1 MAKNIML
8 LFISFVNLDN
18 ENKVNEAEYEGIGT
32 TYTTNE
38 SAVLYVLKST
48 GNKLDKIFA
57 FASKGVLE
65 NFVRAVNVPE
75 NTTHF
80 QYFKNRLKD
89 LGLNVEKILT
99 EDTATQKGS
108 VYPYDEQ
115 QIPDAMNERTVWKSM
130 GQILEMASRIQNYVK
145 ENPNEEIILH
155 VDSTGGLRNAAMM
168 IMAIMRLMQYQNITI
183 GKVLYSNY
191 DKRTGKGTVE
201 EVHEIYHLFDLIS
214 GAEEFVRFGSV
225 DVIKNYFKGKQN
237 PEVLQKLLDAMSQ
250 FAEAIKISRRS
261 EFQNALESLKT
272 AYKNFSA
279 ASIEKVTDIKSLNYN
294 LMQQLESRINQEYA
308 ALLQNDADDY
318 ISIISWCLDHG
329 YLQQALMLYTECLPY
344 VIVTKKKLI
353 TVSDDTLEDVHEK
366 AAKDRM
372 NREWEFYLLN
382 DYKPGSYEEIKTAYK
397 NFITKFRKI
406 IHSQDIETF
415 KANNT
420 LEDWTARGIIKFDYE
435 TYINLL
441 EDSKKLKTNHNLAAD
456 SDTVKTNLPTLYSF
470 WHLVPENIFEQPEN
484 KRVNKILTF
493 YGVKNDA
500 FIKTNDGTLKL
511 HHMIRNEMLKLN
523 IADAETF
530 LKIIERYFTLKVE
543 RNDCAH
549 ARMIPREN
557 FSSSNSETSYVE
569 SLKKYMQDG
578 INEISAACETVK
590 P

>member
-38 SAVLYVLKST
+38 SAVLYVLKSM
-48 GNKLDKIFA
+48 GNKLDKIFT

-115 QIPDAMNERTVWKSM
+115 QIPDAMNERAVWKSM

-279 ASIEKVTDIKSLNYN
+279 TSIEKVTDIKSL
-294 LMQQLESRINQEYA
+294 I
-308 ALLQNDADDY
+308 DD
-318 ISIISWCLDHG
+318 
-329 YLQQALMLYTECLPY
+329 
-344 VIVTKKKLI
+344 
-353 TVSDDTLEDVHEK
+353 
-366 AAKDRM
+366 
-372 NREWEFYLLN
+372 
-382 DYKPGSYEEIKTAYK
+382 
-397 NFITKFRKI
+397 
-406 IHSQDIETF
+406 
-415 KANNT
+415 
-420 LEDWTARGIIKFDYE
+420 
-435 TYINLL
+435 
-441 EDSKKLKTNHNLAAD
+441 
-456 SDTVKTNLPTLYSF
+456 F
-470 WHLVPENIFEQPEN
+470 W
-484 KRVNKILTF
+484 
-493 YGVKNDA
+493 
-500 FIKTNDGTLKL
+500 
-511 HHMIRNEMLKLN
+511 
-523 IADAETF
+523 
-530 LKIIERYFTLKVE
+530 
-543 RNDCAH
+543 
-549 ARMIPREN
+549 
-557 FSSSNSETSYVE
+557 
-569 SLKKYMQDG
+569 
-578 INEISAACETVK
+578 
-590 P
+590 